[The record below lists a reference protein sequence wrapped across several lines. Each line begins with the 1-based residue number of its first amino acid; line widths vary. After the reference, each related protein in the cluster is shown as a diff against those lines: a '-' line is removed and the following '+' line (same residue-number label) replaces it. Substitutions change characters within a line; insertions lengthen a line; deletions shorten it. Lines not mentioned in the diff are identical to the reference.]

1 MIKNIKMLTGKIGI
15 FNTLDSHIPS
25 KTGVDGVFAALSA
38 KVAELVLRRML
49 TARLFVLRWCL

>member
-1 MIKNIKMLTGKIGI
+1 MLTGKIGI